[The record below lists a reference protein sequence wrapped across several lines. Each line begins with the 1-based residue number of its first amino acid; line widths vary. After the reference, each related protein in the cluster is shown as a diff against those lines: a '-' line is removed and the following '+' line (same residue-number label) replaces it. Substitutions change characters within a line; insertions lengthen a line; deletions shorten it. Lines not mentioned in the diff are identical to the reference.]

1 MAKFAEGQAMWGYMS
16 GWWGAGMGLV
26 MALFWIV
33 VVASIVALAWSL
45 TRSGSSRRSSA
56 PASTDGALHVL
67 EERYARGEIGRDEF
81 QQKKR
86 DLGR

>member
-1 MAKFAEGQAMWGYMS
+1 MWGYMS
-16 GWWGAGMGLV
+16 GWWGAGMGLM
-26 MALFWIV
+26 MALFWILAAV
-33 VVASIVALAWSL
+33 GIVALVWGF
-45 TRSGSSRRSSA
+45 RRPGSSGGPSGISGA
-56 PASTDGALHVL
+56 DSALHVL